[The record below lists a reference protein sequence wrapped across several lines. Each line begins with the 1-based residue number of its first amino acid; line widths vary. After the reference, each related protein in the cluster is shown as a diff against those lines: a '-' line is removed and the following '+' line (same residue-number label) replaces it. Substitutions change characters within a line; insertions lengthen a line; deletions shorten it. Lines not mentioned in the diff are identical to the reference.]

1 MFTLPI
7 KQKCVM
13 YITHRNRLLVFDH
26 HDMPEAGTQVP
37 AGTLHEGERPEAGA
51 LREAQ
56 EETGLTNLRVDGL
69 LGERFLDL
77 SMYGK
82 SEIQRRYFYHL
93 ILEDEEVQERWSHDE
108 LDPSEGG
115 PGPIRFDLYWVEL
128 SREKLLMLSAEQDDL
143 LGDLMTKLGL

>member
-13 YITHRNRLLVFDH
+13 YITHGNRLLVFDH
-26 HDMPEAGTQVP
+26 HDFPSIGTQVP
-37 AGTLHEGERPEAGA
+37 AGTLRDGEAPDVAA

-56 EETGLTNLRVDGL
+56 EETGILNLRVDSK
-69 LGERFLDL
+69 LGERVIDL
-77 SMYGK
+77 TMYGK
-82 SEIQRRYFYHL
+82 SEIQRRFFYHL
-93 ILEDEEVQERWSHDE
+93 VAEDETVEEKWSHDE

-115 PGPIRFDLYWVEL
+115 PGPIRFDLYWVVL
-128 SREKLLMLSAEQDDL
+128 SRETPPILSAEQDDL

>member
-13 YITHRNRLLVFDH
+13 YITHGNRLLVFDH
-26 HDMPEAGTQVP
+26 HEMPEAGTQVP
-37 AGTLHEGERPEAGA
+37 AGTLHDGERPEAAA

-77 SMYGK
+77 TMYGK
-82 SEIQRRYFYHL
+82 PEIQRRYFYHL
-93 ILEDEEVQERWSHDE
+93 IADDPEVADRWSHDE

-115 PGPIRFDLYWVEL
+115 PGPIQFDLYWVDL
-128 SREKLLMLSAEQDDL
+128 RREALPILSAEQDDL
-143 LGDLMTKLGL
+143 LAELVNKLGL